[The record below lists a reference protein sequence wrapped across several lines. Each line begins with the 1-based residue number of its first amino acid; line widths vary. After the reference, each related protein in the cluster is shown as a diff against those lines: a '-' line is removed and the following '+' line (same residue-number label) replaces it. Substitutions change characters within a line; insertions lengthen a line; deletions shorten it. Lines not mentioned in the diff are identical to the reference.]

1 MKLVLGLWTVGGI
14 GYSFTISATD
24 ISNSPWNIRGVRGVG
39 EALGS
44 LLCGGPHNFLSPRLH
59 LLPLSVLIILR
70 EWEYI
75 FSGFGC
81 GNRGALLVWGSH
93 VFRAKKVKLAKRL
106 RASVSGGVGVPSAAL
121 EKKVHVQNG
130 SSCRRFPP
138 AAGKP
143 PKCSLRKPDALSWSL
158 SIWFHSPV
166 EALALSRKSHW
177 GRVCDET
184 RVHVEG
190 GFFLVMRCGISNRF
204 RTIGIWL
211 ILLAYKCHHKVC
223 VYFCVCVIRL
233 FIYFWETWIL

>member
-106 RASVSGGVGVPSAAL
+106 RACVSGGVGVPSAAL

-130 SSCRRFPP
+130 SS
-138 AAGKP
+138 ASA
-143 PKCSLRKPDALSWSL
+143 
-158 SIWFHSPV
+158 
-166 EALALSRKSHW
+166 
-177 GRVCDET
+177 
-184 RVHVEG
+184 
-190 GFFLVMRCGISNRF
+190 FLQLQENLQNAPLENQMPSVD
-204 RTIGIWL
+204 
-211 ILLAYKCHHKVC
+211 H
-223 VYFCVCVIRL
+223 
-233 FIYFWETWIL
+233 